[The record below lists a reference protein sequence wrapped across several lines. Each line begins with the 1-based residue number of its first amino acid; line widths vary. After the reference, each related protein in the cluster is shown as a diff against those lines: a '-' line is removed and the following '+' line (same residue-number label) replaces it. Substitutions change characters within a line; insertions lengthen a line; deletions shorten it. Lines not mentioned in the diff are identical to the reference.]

1 MSLYCLLIGW
11 ILGVSLMGY
20 PVPQHI
26 NLLLCLGI
34 GANLLLIV
42 GRYFN
47 YKIIASIYFK
57 LLQTALITLVSG
69 LLGWHY
75 ADSALSQRLTLRDTP
90 HHQIDQIIYI
100 AHINKVRQ
108 KTSTSSEKFSNAATI
123 QQKVQ
128 LLAPKQTTQLILY
141 ANPSQAE
148 LLQLGQYYR
157 VTGQIKPIHG
167 YAVDGTFDKEKWS
180 IQENILGIL
189 QPKSIDLIDP
199 DEVKQMGYA
208 AFVDHQHTWWKKAQ
222 LKIEKLRFDFR
233 NLIAHSSLQHKGLL
247 LALLTGDE
255 SLLPSAIQDLFKKM
269 GISHLLAISGPH
281 VLIFAT
287 LFCFLFNVVIKQ
299 LFPAIFL
306 KVPRPYLLVY
316 PFLICVVFYT
326 AFVGFEIP
334 ALRTMLTIIILSL
347 IILLKQKIQPLKHLL
362 LAASILLLFD
372 PFSILS
378 AAFALSFGTCFIL
391 IRIYQTIQ
399 QQDPQLIDT
408 WKTQSKRFIYLLI
421 ESQWKIFIAL
431 MPLVLWVFQQFSW
444 LAPLS
449 NLIAI
454 PMMALIVPV
463 EIIAA
468 SLSFFSESL
477 GLWIFQFSD
486 LLLSI
491 LVTLLELFDQ
501 SFGRELSWWALS
513 QLDILCITFAIFI
526 VFLPQG
532 TVPKFWAL
540 LCLSPLFLPQQSA
553 SIFQLNV
560 LDVGQGQAVL
570 IRLPQHNMLIDTGG
584 SWDETQLS
592 IGQQVMLPYLMRQG
606 VSQLDQVILTHLD
619 QDHSGAFTQIAK
631 QIKIDK
637 VFSNEQHEGF
647 KPYSFEYCQQG
658 QVWQYGEIRISILS
672 PAQNKLSQVAYDKN
686 EQSCVVYIQVPQSKS
701 YQNFLL
707 MGDAGWETEF
717 NLLQQYPEL
726 NVDVLVLG
734 HHGSQNSSSYAFL
747 KQLQPK
753 LAIVSA
759 GYNNRYGH
767 PHPIVLKRLTHL
779 NIPLK
784 STSQQGTI
792 QIDLDRNGEMKIN
805 SFRDRLKWL
814 GRAES

>member
-1 MSLYCLLIGW
+1 MYIYFILVGWVVGISLL
-11 ILGVSLMGY
+11 GY
-20 PVPQHI
+20 PLPQHV
-26 NLLLCLGI
+26 NLFLVLGI
-34 GANLLLIV
+34 GANLLLILFH
-42 GRYFN
+42 YFN
-47 YKIIASIYFK
+47 YKIIGSIYFK
-57 LLQTALITLVSG
+57 LFRTALITLLSG
-69 LLGWHY
+69 LIGWYY
-75 ADSALSQRLTLRDTP
+75 ADSALDQRLNLRDAP
-90 HHQIDQIIYI
+90 HGQIEHIIYI
-100 AHINKVRQ
+100 AHINKVKQ
-108 KTSTSSEKFSNAATI
+108 KTTISGDRFSNTATI

-128 LLAPKQTTQLILY
+128 LLAHQQTIQLLLY
-141 ANPSQAE
+141 VNPSQAE
-148 LLQLGQYYR
+148 LLKLGQYYR
-157 VTGQIKPIHG
+157 VTGQIKPVHG
-167 YAVDGTFDKEKWS
+167 FAVEGTFDKEKWS

-189 QPKSIDLIDP
+189 HPQSIDLIAP
-199 DEVKQMGYA
+199 DQVKRMGYA
-208 AFVDHQHTWWKKAQ
+208 AFIDRQQVWWKQAQ

-255 SLLPSAIQDLFKKM
+255 SLLPSTIQDLFKKT

-287 LFCFLFNVVIKQ
+287 LFCFLFNLFIKQ
-299 LFPAIFL
+299 FSTSIFL
-306 KVPRPYLLVY
+306 KVPRPYLMVY

-347 IILLKQKIQPLKHLL
+347 IIVLKQKIQPLKHLL
-362 LAASILLLFD
+362 LAASILLLLD

-399 QQDPQLIDT
+399 RQDQQQILT
-408 WKTQSKRFIYLLI
+408 WKMQAKRFIYVLI

-444 LAPLS
+444 LAPVS

-454 PMMALIVPV
+454 PMMAMIVPI

-468 SLSFFSESL
+468 ALSIVSEPI

-491 LVTLLELFDQ
+491 LVAGLDLFDQ
-501 SFGRELSWWALS
+501 SLGGGLRWWAFS
-513 QLDILCITFAIFI
+513 QFEIFCLALALFIL
-526 VFLPQG
+526 FLPQG

-540 LCLSPLFLPQQSA
+540 LCLSPLLLPQQSP
-553 SIFQLNV
+553 SIFQLDV

-570 IRLPQHNMLIDTGG
+570 IRLPQHKMLIDTGG
-584 SWDETQLS
+584 SWDETQFS
-592 IGQQVMLPYLMRQG
+592 IAQQVMLPYLMRQG
-606 VSQLDQVILTHLD
+606 IRELDQVILTHLD
-619 QDHSGAFTQIAK
+619 QDHSGAFTQITE

-637 VFSNEQHEGF
+637 VLSNEQHEDF
-647 KPYSFEYCQQG
+647 KHYQFEYCQQG
-658 QVWQYGEIRISILS
+658 QVWQYAEIRISILS
-672 PAQNKLSQVAYDKN
+672 PAQNKLSQAAYNKN

-717 NLLQQYPEL
+717 GLLQQYPDL
-726 NVDVLVLG
+726 KVDVLVLG

-753 LAIVSA
+753 LVIVSA

-767 PHPIVLKRLTHL
+767 PHPIVLKRLAHL

-792 QIDLDRNGEMKIN
+792 QIDLHRNGEMKIN
-805 SFRDRLKWL
+805 GFRDSLKWL